1 MSFNFVTAITICSDF
16 GEGQQ
21 GAGFWGLGHRRMFW
35 AEQWLRSFGD
45 TQVMTD
51 CRCGSEEDALR
62 DGDSEGPRDL
72 SRKLRALHIQM
83 VH

>member
-1 MSFNFVTAITICSDF
+1 
-16 GEGQQ
+16 
-21 GAGFWGLGHRRMFW
+21 MFW